1 MQHQACLAYV
11 RRGDTVDA
19 MRTTTRRTPAGSV
32 VIYVAALSMVI
43 GGCTAQAPKVDTATL
58 SGTAGA
64 GQTTLPAPAN
74 GVYSTEETWNPS
86 LPTLPPAA
94 EDRFLVIL
102 QEVIATSVRR
112 IEGDFRD
119 VPVSRNSDG
128 ASVIALGRDYCFSR
142 GRGMQPLAW
151 LESYAEVT
159 KGRGDYEAV
168 LIAYG
173 TTVAAVYPD
182 SLCPETAVGGVV
194 NDDEMIAIV
203 EEAWEWPNNPE
214 R

>member
-1 MQHQACLAYV
+1 M
-11 RRGDTVDA
+11 
-19 MRTTTRRTPAGSV
+19 PAASV
-32 VIYVAALSMVI
+32 VIYVAALAMVI
-43 GGCTAQAPKVDTATL
+43 GGCTAQAPKVDTATP

-74 GVYSTEETWNPS
+74 GVYSTEETWDPS
-86 LPTLPPAA
+86 FPTLPPAA

-102 QEVIATSVRR
+102 QEVITTSVRR

-128 ASVIALGRDYCFSR
+128 ESVVALGRDYCFSR
-142 GRGMQPLAW
+142 GQGIQPLAW
-151 LESYAEVT
+151 LKRNAELT

-168 LIAYG
+168 LLAYA
-173 TTVAAVYPD
+173 TTIAAVYPD
-182 SLCPETAVGGVV
+182 SLCPETAVGVV
-194 NDDEMIAIV
+194 VDDDEMIAIV